1 MGMHQAQLTH
11 NYRSD
16 IDGLRA
22 LAVVSV
28 VIFHAFAWLIPGGYA
43 GVDVFFVISGYL
55 ITTNI
60 LNGLNESTFTIQGF
74 YQRRIR
80 RIFPALV
87 TMLAIVYAFGWFVL
101 LATEYRQLG
110 KHVGSG
116 ASFISNIILW
126 QESGYFD
133 TSSAVKPLTHLW
145 SLGIEEQF
153 YIVWPLLL
161 WAIFKLRLHILTSTV
176 VLAVV
181 SFGFGL
187 WSLNNDVV
195 GAYYS
200 PINRFWELLIGAIL
214 AAVMLKRT
222 YGDKATKWQQA
233 GSIVGLILI
242 VFTLFS
248 LDGQSSFPGWN
259 ALAPTVGAALMI
271 GCGPQTLTARRI
283 FSLRAIV
290 WVGLISFPLYLW
302 HWPLLTFARIISSA
316 MPTAQVRIGAVV
328 LSVVLSWATYRLIE
342 KPLRF
347 HPRVKV
353 ITGALVAS
361 MVVIGLVG
369 YVTFRNDGIASREVT
384 QMNPDINSGE
394 EGGAQGWVQDTCGIS
409 DAKVADLFASCLEDN
424 RETPRFALIGDS
436 KAEALIGGFIR
447 TSTENGRWLFMGGNS
462 DSGVPVPLISDAPE
476 FERFQKLAR
485 IAVDSVASNPDIDVV
500 VLEGAIR
507 AMFGIADETSF
518 VQVPESLYYDIV
530 TEGFRNS
537 ITILTQ
543 AGKKVVLYI
552 DNPPL
557 PNPEDCLQRK
567 TTIGILNRL
576 LVNPNPLCEMPI
588 QTFIDQTA
596 KYYLMFEQLKRE
608 FPGQVDIFDATEIF
622 CGSEDR
628 ICRHVRWDRFMYS
641 YTDHPSDYAAGII
654 GQNLNPFLES
664 LAP

>member
-1 MGMHQAQLTH
+1 MGMHQTQLTH

-28 VIFHAFAWLIPGGYA
+28 VIFHAFSWLIPGGYA

-60 LNGLNESTFTIQGF
+60 LNGLSESTFTIQGF
-74 YQRRIR
+74 YQRRVR

-87 TMLAIVYAFGWFVL
+87 TMLVLVYAFGWFVL
-101 LATEYRQLG
+101 LASEYRQLG

-126 QESGYFD
+126 KESGYFD

-161 WAIFKLRLHILTSTV
+161 WAIFKLRLQVLASTA

-181 SFGFGL
+181 SFGIGL

-222 YGDKATKWQQA
+222 DSNSASKWQQA
-233 GSIVGLILI
+233 GSIVGLALI

-248 LDGQSSFPGWN
+248 LDSQSSFPGWN

-271 GCGPQTLTARRI
+271 GCGPQTLTARRV
-283 FSLRAIV
+283 FSLRPIV
-290 WVGLISFPLYLW
+290 WIGLISFPLYLW
-302 HWPLLTFARIISSA
+302 HWPLLTFARIISST
-316 MPTAQVRIGAVV
+316 MPTAQVRFGAVV
-328 LSVVLSWATYRLIE
+328 LSIVMSWATYRLIE

-361 MVVIGLVG
+361 MIAIGLIG
-369 YVTFRNDGIASREVT
+369 YITFDKDGIPSREVV
-384 QMNPDINSGE
+384 QINPDVKTGD
-394 EGGAQGWVQDTCGIS
+394 EGGANGWVQDSCGIS
-409 DAKVADLFASCLEDN
+409 DSQVANLFDSCLEDN
-424 RETPRFALIGDS
+424 RGNVRFALIGDS
-436 KAEALIGGFIR
+436 KAQALIGGLIR

-462 DSGVPVPLISDAPE
+462 DSGVPVPLISEEPL
-476 FERFQKLAR
+476 FERFQKLAN
-485 IAVDSVASNPDIDVV
+485 IAINSVANNPDIDVV
-500 VLEGAIR
+500 VLEGAVR

-518 VQVPESLYYDIV
+518 ATLPDSPNYEIV
-530 TEGFRNS
+530 TEGLRNS
-537 ITILTQ
+537 ISILTQ

-567 TTIGILNRL
+567 TTIGFLNHL
-576 LVNPNPLCEMPI
+576 LVNPNPLCELRI
-588 QTFIDQTA
+588 ETFVAQTA
-596 KYYLMFEQLKRE
+596 KYRIMLDQLKQE
-608 FPGQVDIFDATEIF
+608 FAGQVEVFDATEIF
-622 CGSEDR
+622 CGSDDQ
-628 ICRHVRWDRFMYS
+628 ICRHVRWGRFMYS
-641 YTDHPSDYAAGII
+641 YTDHPSDYAAGIV
-654 GQNLNPFLES
+654 GLNLNPFLETFAS
-664 LAP
+664 

>member
-74 YQRRIR
+74 YQRRVR

-87 TMLAIVYAFGWFVL
+87 TMLALVYAFGWLVL
-101 LATEYRQLG
+101 LATEYRQFG

-222 YGDKATKWQQA
+222 DGDKANKWQQA

-242 VFTLFS
+242 VFTMFS

-316 MPTAQVRIGAVV
+316 MPTAQVRFGAVV

-361 MVVIGLVG
+361 MIAIGLVG
-369 YVTFRNDGIASREVT
+369 YVTFEKDGIDSRKVV
-384 QMNPDINSGE
+384 QMNTDVKTGD
-394 EGGAQGWVQDTCGIS
+394 EGGSNGWVQDSCGIS
-409 DAKVADLFASCLEDN
+409 DNQVTNLFDSCLEDN

-436 KAEALIGGFIR
+436 KAQALIGGFIR

-462 DSGVPVPLISDAPE
+462 ESGGAVPLISDEPE

-485 IAVDSVASNPDIDVV
+485 IAVDSVARNSNVDVV
-500 VLEGAIR
+500 VLQGAVR

-518 VQVPESLYYDIV
+518 AMLPDSQYYDIV
-530 TEGFRNS
+530 TEGLRNS
-537 ITILTQ
+537 ITILTE

-567 TTIGILNRL
+567 TTIEVLNRL
-576 LVNPNPLCEMPI
+576 LVKPNPQCEMPI

-596 KYYLMFEQLKRE
+596 KYYLMFEQLKQE

-628 ICRHVRWDRFMYS
+628 ICRHVRWERFMYS
-641 YTDHPSDYAAGII
+641 YTDHPSDYAAGIV
-654 GQNLNPFLES
+654 GLNLNPFLETF
-664 LAP
+664 AP

>member
-1 MGMHQAQLTH
+1 MHQAQLTH

-22 LAVVSV
+22 LAVISV

-74 YQRRIR
+74 YQRRVR

-87 TMLAIVYAFGWFVL
+87 TMLALVYAFGWFVL

-222 YGDKATKWQQA
+222 YGDKANKWQQA

-242 VFTLFS
+242 VFTMFS

-316 MPTAQVRIGAVV
+316 MPTAQVRFGAVV

-353 ITGALVAS
+353 VTGALVAS
-361 MVVIGLVG
+361 MIVVGLVG
-369 YVTFRNDGIASREVT
+369 YVTLKRDGFDSRRVV
-384 QMNPDINSGE
+384 QMNPDVKTGD
-394 EGGAQGWVQDTCGIS
+394 EGGSNGWVQDSCGIS
-409 DAKVADLFASCLEDN
+409 DSQVANLFDSCLEDN

-436 KAEALIGGFIR
+436 KAQALIGGFIR

-485 IAVDSVASNPDIDVV
+485 IAVDSVANNPDIDIV
-500 VLEGAIR
+500 VLQGAVR

-518 VQVPESLYYDIV
+518 AMLPDSPYYDIV
-530 TEGFRNS
+530 TEGLRNS
-537 ITILTQ
+537 ITILTE
-543 AGKKVVLYI
+543 AGKKVVLYV

-596 KYYLMFEQLKRE
+596 KYYLMFEQLKQE

-628 ICRHVRWDRFMYS
+628 ICRHVRWERFMYS
-641 YTDHPSDYAAGII
+641 YTDHPSDYAAGIV
-654 GQNLNPFLES
+654 GLNLNPFLETF
-664 LAP
+664 AP

>member
-1 MGMHQAQLTH
+1 
-11 NYRSD
+11 
-16 IDGLRA
+16 
-22 LAVVSV
+22 
-28 VIFHAFAWLIPGGYA
+28 
-43 GVDVFFVISGYL
+43 
-55 ITTNI
+55 
-60 LNGLNESTFTIQGF
+60 
-74 YQRRIR
+74 
-80 RIFPALV
+80 
-87 TMLAIVYAFGWFVL
+87 MLALVYAFGWFVL

-187 WSLNNDVV
+187 WSLDNDVV

-242 VFTLFS
+242 VFTMFS

-316 MPTAQVRIGAVV
+316 MPTAQVRFGAVV

-353 ITGALVAS
+353 VTGALVAS
-361 MVVIGLVG
+361 MIVVGLVG
-369 YVTFRNDGIASREVT
+369 YVTLKRDGFDSRRVV
-384 QMNPDINSGE
+384 QMNPDVKTGD
-394 EGGAQGWVQDTCGIS
+394 EGGSNGWVQDSCGIS
-409 DAKVADLFASCLEDN
+409 DSQVANLFDSCLEDN

-436 KAEALIGGFIR
+436 KAQALIGGFIR
-447 TSTENGRWLFMGGNS
+447 TSTENGRWLFTGGNS

-485 IAVDSVASNPDIDVV
+485 IAVDSVANNPDIDIV
-500 VLEGAIR
+500 VLQGAVR

-518 VQVPESLYYDIV
+518 AMLPDSPYYDIV
-530 TEGFRNS
+530 TEGLRNS
-537 ITILTQ
+537 ITILTE
-543 AGKKVVLYI
+543 AGKKVVLYV

-596 KYYLMFEQLKRE
+596 KYYLMFEQLKQE

-628 ICRHVRWDRFMYS
+628 ICRHVRWERFMYS
-641 YTDHPSDYAAGII
+641 YTDHPSDYAAGIV
-654 GQNLNPFLES
+654 GLNLNPFLETF
-664 LAP
+664 AP

>member
-28 VIFHAFAWLIPGGYA
+28 VVFHAFSWMIPGGYA

-161 WAIFKLRLHILTSTV
+161 WAIFKLRLPVLVSTV
-176 VLAVV
+176 VLTVI

-187 WSLNNDVV
+187 YALDHDVV

-200 PINRFWELLIGAIL
+200 PFNRFWELLIGAIL

-233 GSIVGLILI
+233 GSIVGLALI
-242 VFTLFS
+242 VFTMFS

-283 FSLRAIV
+283 FSLRVIV

-302 HWPLLTFARIISSA
+302 HWPLLTFARIISST
-316 MPTAQVRIGAVV
+316 MPTAQVRFGAVV
-328 LSVVLSWATYRLIE
+328 LSVVLSWATYQLIE

-361 MVVIGLVG
+361 MIAIGLVG
-369 YVTFRNDGIASREVT
+369 YVTFEKDGFDSRKVVQINPLIAGA
-384 QMNPDINSGE
+384 PDIYSIPEILSG
-394 EGGAQGWVQDTCGIS
+394 CGINDPEEQS
-409 DAKVADLFASCLEDN
+409 LFLHCVRDA
-424 RETPRFALIGDS
+424 REKPRFALIGDS
-436 KAEALIGGFIR
+436 KSAVLFPGFFN
-447 TSTENGRWLFMGGNS
+447 TSESGSRWMFMGGNS

-485 IAVDSVASNPDIDVV
+485 IAVDSVAANSDVDVV
-500 VLEGAIR
+500 VLQGAVR

-518 VQVPESLYYDIV
+518 ASLPDSPYYDIV
-530 TEGFRNS
+530 TEGLRNS
-537 ITILTQ
+537 ITMLTE

-567 TTIGILNRL
+567 TTIEVLNRL
-576 LVNPNPLCEMPI
+576 LVKPNPLCEMPI

-596 KYYLMFEQLKRE
+596 KYYLMFEQLKQE

-654 GQNLNPFLES
+654 GENLNPFLES

>member
-74 YQRRIR
+74 YQRRVR

-87 TMLAIVYAFGWFVL
+87 TMLALVYAFGWLVL

-222 YGDKATKWQQA
+222 YGDKANKWQQA

-242 VFTLFS
+242 VFTMFS

-316 MPTAQVRIGAVV
+316 MPTAQVRFGAVV

-347 HPRVKV
+347 HPRVKT

-361 MVVIGLVG
+361 MIVVGLVG
-369 YVTFRNDGIASREVT
+369 YVTFKKDGFDSRRVV
-384 QMNPDINSGE
+384 QMNPEIVGVPDIDSNPNVVNG
-394 EGGAQGWVQDTCGIS
+394 CGIENPDNES
-409 DAKVADLFASCLEDN
+409 IFLICIQDARDQ
-424 RETPRFALIGDS
+424 PRFALIGDS
-436 KAEALIGGFIR
+436 KAATLISGFVD
-447 TSTENGRWLFMGGNS
+447 TSGANGRWLFIQGPYGSPVSLLSTNPFYEQFRPSSLIAMEALAGNS
-462 DSGVPVPLISDAPE
+462 
-476 FERFQKLAR
+476 
-485 IAVDSVASNPDIDVV
+485 DIDVV
-500 VLEGAIR
+500 VLQGAARSIF
-507 AMFGIADETSF
+507 ALPDETSF
-518 VQVPESLYYDIV
+518 SELPNSPYYEIV
-530 TEGFRNS
+530 TEGLRNS
-537 ITILTQ
+537 ITMLTE
-543 AGKKVVLYI
+543 ADKKVVLYV

-567 TTIGILNRL
+567 TSFGIMNHL
-576 LVNPNPLCEMPI
+576 LVKPNPLCELPI
-588 QTFIDQTA
+588 DTFNAQTA
-596 KYYLMFEQLKRE
+596 KYRSMFNQLKQE
-608 FPGQVDIFDATEIF
+608 FPGQVEVFDPTEIY
-622 CGSEDR
+622 CGSADR
-628 ICRHVRWDRFMYS
+628 ICRHVRWNQMIYS
-641 YTDHPSDYAAGII
+641 YTDHPSDYAARII
-654 GQNLNPFLES
+654 GQKLNPFLETF
-664 LAP
+664 AP

>member
-74 YQRRIR
+74 YQRRVR

-87 TMLAIVYAFGWFVL
+87 TMLALVYAFGWLVL
-101 LATEYRQLG
+101 LATEYRQFG

-200 PINRFWELLIGAIL
+200 PINRFWELLSGAIL

-222 YGDKATKWQQA
+222 DGDKANKWQQA

-242 VFTLFS
+242 VFTMFS

-316 MPTAQVRIGAVV
+316 MPTAQVRFGAVV

-361 MVVIGLVG
+361 MIAIGLVG
-369 YVTFRNDGIASREVT
+369 YVTFEKDGIDSRKVV
-384 QMNPDINSGE
+384 QMNTDVKTGD
-394 EGGAQGWVQDTCGIS
+394 EGGSNGWVQDSCGIS
-409 DAKVADLFASCLEDN
+409 DNQVTNLFDSCLEDN

-436 KAEALIGGFIR
+436 KAQALIGGFIR

-462 DSGVPVPLISDAPE
+462 ESGGAVPLISDEPE

-485 IAVDSVASNPDIDVV
+485 IAVDSVARNSNVDVV
-500 VLEGAIR
+500 VLQGAVR

-518 VQVPESLYYDIV
+518 AMLPDSQYYDIV
-530 TEGFRNS
+530 TEGLRNS
-537 ITILTQ
+537 ITILTE

-567 TTIGILNRL
+567 TTIEVLNRL
-576 LVNPNPLCEMPI
+576 LVKPNPQCEMPI

-596 KYYLMFEQLKRE
+596 KYYLMFEQLKQE

-628 ICRHVRWDRFMYS
+628 ICRHVRWERFMYS
-641 YTDHPSDYAAGII
+641 YTDHPSDYAAGIV
-654 GQNLNPFLES
+654 GLNLNPFLETF
-664 LAP
+664 AP

>member
-1 MGMHQAQLTH
+1 MHQAQLTH

-87 TMLAIVYAFGWFVL
+87 TMLALVYAFGWFVL

-161 WAIFKLRLHILTSTV
+161 WAIFKLRLPVLVSTV
-176 VLAVV
+176 VLTAV
-181 SFGFGL
+181 SFGLGL
-187 WSLNNDVV
+187 YALEHDVV

-200 PINRFWELLIGAIL
+200 PFNRFWELLIGAIL

-361 MVVIGLVG
+361 MVVLGLVG

-557 PNPEDCLQRK
+557 PNLEDCLQRK
-567 TTIGILNRL
+567 TTIGVLNSL
-576 LVNPNPLCEMPI
+576 LVKSNPLCEMPV

-596 KYYLMFEQLKRE
+596 KYYAMFEQLKQE
-608 FPGQVDIFDATEIF
+608 FLGQVEIFDATEIF

-628 ICRHVRWDRFMYS
+628 ICRHERWNHFMYS

>member
-1 MGMHQAQLTH
+1 MHQAQLTH

-28 VIFHAFAWLIPGGYA
+28 VIFHAFSWLIPGGYA

-87 TMLAIVYAFGWFVL
+87 TMLAFVYALGWFVL
-101 LATEYRQLG
+101 LASEYRQLG

-126 QESGYFD
+126 KESGYFD

-153 YIVWPLLL
+153 YIIWPLLL
-161 WAIFKLRLHILTSTV
+161 WVIFKIRLHLLASTV
-176 VLAVV
+176 VLAIV

-187 WSLNNDVV
+187 YALNHDVV

-200 PINRFWELLIGAIL
+200 PFNRFWELLVGAIL
-214 AAVMLKRT
+214 ASVMLRRT
-222 YGDKATKWQQA
+222 PTEKASQLQHVLA
-233 GSIVGLILI
+233 VIGLAL
-242 VFTLFS
+242 VLFTMFG
-248 LDGQSSFPGWN
+248 LDESSKFPGWN
-259 ALAPTVGAALMI
+259 ALAPTIGAALMI
-271 GCGPQTLTARRI
+271 GAGAHTFTARRV
-283 FSLRAIV
+283 FALRPVV

-302 HWPLLTFARIISSA
+302 HWPLLTFARIIASTTPSA
-316 MPTAQVRIGAVV
+316 GIRFGAVV
-328 LSVVLSWATYRLIE
+328 LAVLLSWATYRLIE

-353 ITGALVAS
+353 VTAALVAS
-361 MVVIGLVG
+361 MIVIGLVG
-369 YVTFRNDGIASREVT
+369 YVTFRNDGIASREVA

-394 EGGAQGWVQDTCGIS
+394 EGGAQGWVQDACGIS

-447 TSTENGRWLFMGGNS
+447 TSTENGRWLFIGGNS
-462 DSGVPVPLISDAPE
+462 DSGVPVPLISDEPL
-476 FERFQKLAR
+476 FDRFQKLAR
-485 IAVDSVASNPDIDVV
+485 IAVDSVAQNPDVDVV
-500 VLEGAIR
+500 VLEGAVR

-518 VQVPESLYYDIV
+518 ATLPDSPNFEIV
-530 TEGFRNS
+530 TEGLRNS
-537 ITILTQ
+537 ISVLTQ

-567 TTIGILNRL
+567 TAIGILNHL
-576 LVNPNPLCEMPI
+576 LVNPNSLCELPI
-588 QTFIDQTA
+588 ETFAAQTA
-596 KYYLMFEQLKRE
+596 KYRIMLDQLKQE
-608 FPGQVDIFDATEIF
+608 FAGQVEVFDATEIF
-622 CGSEDR
+622 CGSDDR

-654 GQNLNPFLES
+654 GQKLNPFLET

>member
-1 MGMHQAQLTH
+1 MGMHQTQLTH

-22 LAVVSV
+22 LAVISV
-28 VIFHAFAWLIPGGYA
+28 VIFHAFSWLIPGGYA

-74 YQRRIR
+74 YQRRVR

-87 TMLAIVYAFGWFVL
+87 TMLALVYAFGWFVL
-101 LATEYRQLG
+101 LASEYRQLG
-110 KHVGSG
+110 KHIGSG

-176 VLAVV
+176 VLTVI

-200 PINRFWELLIGAIL
+200 PINRFWEMLIGAIL

-222 YGDKATKWQQA
+222 YGEKATKWQQA
-233 GSIVGLILI
+233 GSIGGLILI
-242 VFTLFS
+242 VFTMFS

-259 ALAPTVGAALMI
+259 ALAPTIGAALMI
-271 GCGPQTLTARRI
+271 GCGPQTSTARRI
-283 FSLRAIV
+283 LSLRPVV
-290 WVGLISFPLYLW
+290 WIGLISFPLYLW
-302 HWPLLTFARIISSA
+302 HWPLLTFARIIASTTPSA
-316 MPTAQVRIGAVV
+316 GIRFGAVILAV
-328 LSVVLSWATYRLIE
+328 LLSWATYRLIE

-353 ITGALVAS
+353 VTGALVAS
-361 MVVIGLVG
+361 MIVIGLVG
-369 YVTFRNDGIASREVT
+369 YATYEKDGIDSRRVA
-384 QMNPDINSGE
+384 QMNPNVKTGE
-394 EGGAQGWVQDTCGIS
+394 EGGSNGWVQDSCGIS
-409 DAKVADLFASCLEDN
+409 DNQVANLFDSCLEDS

-436 KAEALIGGFIR
+436 KAQALIGGLIR
-447 TSTENGRWLFMGGNS
+447 TSTENGRWLFIGGNS
-462 DSGVPVPLISDAPE
+462 ESGVPVPLISDEPG

-485 IAVDSVASNPDIDVV
+485 IAVDTVAQNPNIDVV
-500 VLEGAIR
+500 VLQGAVR

-518 VQVPESLYYDIV
+518 AMLPDSPYYDIV
-530 TEGFRNS
+530 TEGLRNS
-537 ITILTQ
+537 ITMLTE

-576 LVNPNPLCEMPI
+576 LFNPNPLCEMPI

-628 ICRHVRWDRFMYS
+628 ICRHVRWERFMYS
-641 YTDHPSDYAAGII
+641 YTDHPSDYAAGIV
-654 GQNLNPFLES
+654 GLNLNPFLETF
-664 LAP
+664 AP

>member
-28 VIFHAFAWLIPGGYA
+28 VIFHAFSWMIPGGYA

-161 WAIFKLRLHILTSTV
+161 WAIFKLRLPVLVSTV
-176 VLAVV
+176 VLTVI

-187 WSLNNDVV
+187 YALDHDVV

-200 PINRFWELLIGAIL
+200 PFNRFWELLVGAIL
-214 AAVMLKRT
+214 AVVMLRRT
-222 YGDKATKWQQA
+222 PSEQA
-233 GSIVGLILI
+233 SKLQHALAILGLAL
-242 VFTLFS
+242 VLFTMFG
-248 LDGQSSFPGWN
+248 LDESSKFPGWN

-271 GCGPQTLTARRI
+271 GAGAHTLTARRI
-283 FSLRAIV
+283 FSLRPVV
-290 WVGLISFPLYLW
+290 WIGLISFPLYLW
-302 HWPLLTFARIISSA
+302 HWPLLTVARIIASTVPSA
-316 MPTAQVRIGAVV
+316 GVRFGAVV
-328 LSVVLSWATYRLIE
+328 LSVLLSWATYRLIE

-353 ITGALVAS
+353 VTGALVAS
-361 MVVIGLVG
+361 MIVIGLIG
-369 YVTFRNDGIASREVT
+369 YATFENDGISSRQVV
-384 QMNPDINSGE
+384 QMNPDIKTGD
-394 EGGAQGWVQDTCGIS
+394 EGGANGWVQEMCGIS
-409 DAKVADLFASCLEDN
+409 DPEVAALFDSCVEDN

-436 KAEALIGGFIR
+436 KAQSLIGGLIR

-485 IAVDSVASNPDIDVV
+485 IAVDSVANNPDIDVV

-518 VQVPESLYYDIV
+518 VQVPDSLYYDIV

-543 AGKKVVLYI
+543 AGKIVVLYI

-557 PNPEDCLQRK
+557 PNLEDCLQRK
-567 TTIGILNRL
+567 TTIGVLNSL
-576 LVNPNPLCEMPI
+576 LVKPNPLCEMPI

-596 KYYLMFEQLKRE
+596 KYYAMFEQLKQE
-608 FPGQVDIFDATEIF
+608 FPGQVEIFDATEIF

-628 ICRHVRWDRFMYS
+628 ICRHERWNHFMYS

-654 GQNLNPFLES
+654 GQKLNPFLES
-664 LAP
+664 IAP

>member
-1 MGMHQAQLTH
+1 MYQAQLTH

-22 LAVVSV
+22 LAVISV
-28 VIFHAFAWLIPGGYA
+28 VIFHAFSWMIPGGYA

-176 VLAVV
+176 VLAII

-187 WSLNNDVV
+187 WSLNDDVV

-222 YGDKATKWQQA
+222 YSDKATKWQQV
-233 GSIVGLILI
+233 GSIAGLALI
-242 VFTLFS
+242 AFTIFS
-248 LDGQSSFPGWN
+248 LDGQSQFPGWN
-259 ALAPTVGAALMI
+259 ALAPTVGTALMI

-302 HWPLLTFARIISSA
+302 HWPILTFARIISST
-316 MPTAQVRIGAVV
+316 MPTAQVRVAAVA

-347 HPRVKV
+347 HPRIKV
-353 ITGALVAS
+353 VTGALVAS
-361 MVVIGLVG
+361 MIVIGLIG
-369 YVTFRNDGIASREVT
+369 YATFENDGISSRKVV

-394 EGGAQGWVQDTCGIS
+394 EGGANGWVHDTCGIS
-409 DAKVADLFASCLEDN
+409 DTKFADLFASCLEDN
-424 RETPRFALIGDS
+424 RNTPRFALIGDS

-447 TSTENGRWLFMGGNS
+447 TSTENGRWLFIGGNS

-485 IAVDSVASNPDIDVV
+485 IAVDSVANNSDVDIV
-500 VLEGAIR
+500 VLQGAVR
-507 AMFGIADETSF
+507 AMFGIGDETSF
-518 VQVPESLYYDIV
+518 ASLPDNPFYDIV

-567 TTIGILNRL
+567 TTIGVLNRL
-576 LVNPNPLCEMPI
+576 LVKPNPLCDMPI

-596 KYYLMFEQLKRE
+596 KYYLMFEQLKQE

-628 ICRHVRWDRFMYS
+628 ICRHVRWDHFMYG

-654 GQNLNPFLES
+654 GLNLNPFLES

>member
-1 MGMHQAQLTH
+1 MHQAQLTH

-22 LAVVSV
+22 LAVISV
-28 VIFHAFAWLIPGGYA
+28 VIFHAFSWLIPGGYA

-74 YQRRIR
+74 YQRRVR

-87 TMLAIVYAFGWFVL
+87 TMLALVYAFGWFVL

-187 WSLNNDVV
+187 WSLDNDVV

-233 GSIVGLILI
+233 GSIVGLSLI
-242 VFTLFS
+242 IFTLFS

-271 GCGPQTLTARRI
+271 GCGPQTLTARRV

-316 MPTAQVRIGAVV
+316 MPTAQVRFGAVV

-347 HPRVKV
+347 HPRVNV
-353 ITGALVAS
+353 VTGALVAS
-361 MVVIGLVG
+361 MIVVGLVG
-369 YVTFRNDGIASREVT
+369 YVTFEKDGFDSRRVVQVNPSIAGA
-384 QMNPDINSGE
+384 PDISSLPE
-394 EGGAQGWVQDTCGIS
+394 ILSECGINDPEKQS
-409 DAKVADLFASCLEDN
+409 LFLHCVRDT
-424 RETPRFALIGDS
+424 REEPRFALIGDS
-436 KAEALIGGFIR
+436 KSAVLFPGFFNTSEPGSRWMFIGG
-447 TSTENGRWLFMGGNS
+447 NGSFGA
-462 DSGVPVPLISDAPE
+462 PVPLISDAPE

-485 IAVDSVASNPDIDVV
+485 VAVDSVANNPDIDIV
-500 VLEGAIR
+500 VLQGAVR
-507 AMFGIADETSF
+507 AMFGIGDETSF
-518 VQVPESLYYDIV
+518 AELPNSPYYDIV
-530 TEGFRNS
+530 TEGLRNS

-543 AGKKVVLYI
+543 AGKRVVLYL

-567 TTIGILNRL
+567 TTIEVLNRL
-576 LVNPNPLCEMPI
+576 LVKPNPLCEMPI

-596 KYYLMFEQLKRE
+596 KYSLMFEQLKRE

-664 LAP
+664 LTP

>member
-1 MGMHQAQLTH
+1 MHQAQLTH

-74 YQRRIR
+74 YQRRVR

-87 TMLAIVYAFGWFVL
+87 TMLALVYAFGWLVL
-101 LATEYRQLG
+101 LATEYRQFG

-222 YGDKATKWQQA
+222 DGDKANKWQQA

-242 VFTLFS
+242 VFTMFS

-316 MPTAQVRIGAVV
+316 MPTAQVRFGAVV

-361 MVVIGLVG
+361 MIAIGLVG
-369 YVTFRNDGIASREVT
+369 YVTFEKDGIDSRKVV
-384 QMNPDINSGE
+384 QMNTDVKTGD
-394 EGGAQGWVQDTCGIS
+394 EGGSNGWVQDSCGIS
-409 DAKVADLFASCLEDN
+409 DNQVTNLFDSCLEDN

-436 KAEALIGGFIR
+436 KAQALIGGFIR

-462 DSGVPVPLISDAPE
+462 ESGGAVPLISDEPE

-485 IAVDSVASNPDIDVV
+485 IAVDSVARNSNVDVV
-500 VLEGAIR
+500 VLQGAVR

-518 VQVPESLYYDIV
+518 AMLPDSQYYDIV
-530 TEGFRNS
+530 TEGLRNS
-537 ITILTQ
+537 ITILTE

-567 TTIGILNRL
+567 TTIEVLNRL
-576 LVNPNPLCEMPI
+576 LVKPNPQCEMPI

-596 KYYLMFEQLKRE
+596 KYYLMFEQLKQE

-628 ICRHVRWDRFMYS
+628 ICRHVRWERFMYS
-641 YTDHPSDYAAGII
+641 YTDHPSDYAAGIV
-654 GQNLNPFLES
+654 GLNLNPFLETF
-664 LAP
+664 AP

>member
-1 MGMHQAQLTH
+1 MHQAQLTH

-22 LAVVSV
+22 LAVISV
-28 VIFHAFAWLIPGGYA
+28 VIFHAFSWLIPGGYA

-74 YQRRIR
+74 YQRRVR

-87 TMLAIVYAFGWFVL
+87 TMLALVYAFGWFVL
-101 LATEYRQLG
+101 LASEYRQLG

-161 WAIFKLRLHILTSTV
+161 WVIFKLRLPVLVSTV
-176 VLAVV
+176 VLTAI

-187 WSLNNDVV
+187 YALDHDVV

-222 YGDKATKWQQA
+222 YGEKATKWQQA
-233 GSIVGLILI
+233 GSIGGLILI
-242 VFTLFS
+242 VFTMFS

-259 ALAPTVGAALMI
+259 ALAPTIGAALMI
-271 GCGPQTLTARRI
+271 GCGPQTSTARRI
-283 FSLRAIV
+283 LSLRPVV
-290 WVGLISFPLYLW
+290 WIGLISFPLYLW

-316 MPTAQVRIGAVV
+316 MPTAQVRFGAVV

-342 KPLRF
+342 KPLRL

-353 ITGALVAS
+353 VTGALVTS
-361 MVVIGLVG
+361 MIAIGLVG
-369 YVTFRNDGIASREVT
+369 YVTFEKDGIDSRRVV
-384 QMNPDINSGE
+384 QMNPEIVGAPDINSNPNVVNG
-394 EGGAQGWVQDTCGIS
+394 CGIKNPDNES
-409 DAKVADLFASCLEDN
+409 IFLVCIRDA
-424 RETPRFALIGDS
+424 RERPRFALIGDS
-436 KAEALIGGFIR
+436 KAATLISGFVD
-447 TSTENGRWLFMGGNS
+447 TSGANGRWLFIQGPYGSPVSLLSTNPFYEQFRPNSLIAMEALVGNS
-462 DSGVPVPLISDAPE
+462 
-476 FERFQKLAR
+476 
-485 IAVDSVASNPDIDVV
+485 DIDVV
-500 VLEGAIR
+500 VLQGAARSIF
-507 AMFGIADETSF
+507 ALPDETSF
-518 VQVPESLYYDIV
+518 SELPNSPYYDIV
-530 TEGFRNS
+530 TEGLRNT
-537 ITILTQ
+537 ITMLTES
-543 AGKKVVLYI
+543 GKKVVLYI

-557 PNPEDCLQRK
+557 PNPEDCMRRK

-576 LVNPNPLCEMPI
+576 LVKPNPLCELPI

-596 KYYLMFEQLKRE
+596 NYYLMFEKLKQE

-628 ICRHVRWDRFMYS
+628 ICRHVRWNQLMYS
-641 YTDHPSDYAAGII
+641 YTDHPSDYAARII

-664 LAP
+664 IAP

>member
-1 MGMHQAQLTH
+1 MHQAQLTH

-22 LAVVSV
+22 LAVISV
-28 VIFHAFAWLIPGGYA
+28 VIFHAFSWMVPGGYA

-80 RIFPALV
+80 RIFPALA
-87 TMLAIVYAFGWFVL
+87 TMLVAVYVFGWFVL

-153 YIVWPLLL
+153 YIVWPLVL
-161 WAIFKLRLHILTSTV
+161 WAIFKIRLH
-176 VLAVV
+176 VLASTAVLAIV

-187 WSLNNDVV
+187 YALNHDVV

-200 PINRFWELLIGAIL
+200 PLSRFWELLIGAIL
-214 AAVMLKRT
+214 AVVMLRRT
-222 YGDKATKWQQA
+222 PTEKSSKLQNALA
-233 GSIVGLILI
+233 IIGLAL
-242 VFTLFS
+242 VLFTMFG
-248 LDGQSSFPGWN
+248 LDAQSKFPGWN
-259 ALAPTVGAALMI
+259 ALTPTVGAALMI
-271 GCGPQTLTARRI
+271 GAGAHTLTARRI
-283 FSLRAIV
+283 FSLRPVV
-290 WVGLISFPLYLW
+290 WIGLISFPLYLW
-302 HWPLLTFARIISSA
+302 HWPLLTFARIIASTTPS
-316 MPTAQVRIGAVV
+316 AQVRVAAVA

-353 ITGALVAS
+353 VTGALVAS
-361 MVVIGLVG
+361 MVIIGLVG
-369 YVTFRNDGIASREVT
+369 YVTFENDGISSREVA

-394 EGGAQGWVQDTCGIS
+394 EGGANGWVQDTCGIS

-436 KAEALIGGFIR
+436 KAEALIGGLIR
-447 TSTENGRWLFMGGNS
+447 TSTESGRWLFIGGNS
-462 DSGVPVPLISDAPE
+462 DSGVPVPLVSDAPE

-485 IAVDSVASNPDIDVV
+485 IAVDSVANNPDVDIV
-500 VLEGAIR
+500 VLQGAVR
-507 AMFGIADETSF
+507 AMFGIGDETSF
-518 VQVPESLYYDIV
+518 ASLPDNPYYDIV

-543 AGKKVVLYI
+543 AGKKVILYI
-552 DNPPL
+552 DL
-557 PNPEDCLQRK
+557 
-567 TTIGILNRL
+567 
-576 LVNPNPLCEMPI
+576 
-588 QTFIDQTA
+588 
-596 KYYLMFEQLKRE
+596 Y
-608 FPGQVDIFDATEIF
+608 
-622 CGSEDR
+622 
-628 ICRHVRWDRFMYS
+628 
-641 YTDHPSDYAAGII
+641 
-654 GQNLNPFLES
+654 
-664 LAP
+664 

>member
-1 MGMHQAQLTH
+1 MHQAQLTH

-28 VIFHAFAWLIPGGYA
+28 VIFHAFAWLVPGGYA

-271 GCGPQTLTARRI
+271 GCGPQTLTARRV

-557 PNPEDCLQRK
+557 PNLEDCLQRK
-567 TTIGILNRL
+567 TTIGVLNSL
-576 LVNPNPLCEMPI
+576 LVKSNPLCEMPVP
-588 QTFIDQTA
+588 TFIDQTA
-596 KYYLMFEQLKRE
+596 KYYAMFEQLKQE
-608 FPGQVDIFDATEIF
+608 FPGQVEIFDATEIF

-628 ICRHVRWDRFMYS
+628 ICRHERWNHFMYS

>member
-1 MGMHQAQLTH
+1 MHQAQLTH

-22 LAVVSV
+22 LAVISV
-28 VIFHAFAWLIPGGYA
+28 VIFHAFSWLIPGGYA

-74 YQRRIR
+74 YQRRVR

-87 TMLAIVYAFGWFVL
+87 TMLALVYAFGWFVL
-101 LATEYRQLG
+101 LASEYRQLG

-126 QESGYFD
+126 KESGYFD

-161 WAIFKLRLHILTSTV
+161 WVIFKLRLPVLVSTV
-176 VLAVV
+176 VLTAI

-187 WSLNNDVV
+187 YALDHDVV

-222 YGDKATKWQQA
+222 YGEKATKWQQA
-233 GSIVGLILI
+233 GSIGGLILI
-242 VFTLFS
+242 VFTMFS

-259 ALAPTVGAALMI
+259 ALAPTIGAALMI
-271 GCGPQTLTARRI
+271 GCGPQTSTARRI
-283 FSLRAIV
+283 LSLRPVV
-290 WVGLISFPLYLW
+290 WIGLISFPLYLW

-316 MPTAQVRIGAVV
+316 MPTAQVRFGAVV

-347 HPRVKV
+347 HPRVNV
-353 ITGALVAS
+353 VTGALVAS
-361 MVVIGLVG
+361 MIAIGLVG
-369 YVTFRNDGIASREVT
+369 YVTFEKDGIDSRRVV
-384 QMNPDINSGE
+384 QMNPDVKTGD
-394 EGGAQGWVQDTCGIS
+394 EGGSNGWVQDSCGIS
-409 DAKVADLFASCLEDN
+409 DNQIAILFDSCLEDN

-436 KAEALIGGFIR
+436 KAQGLIGGFIR

-462 DSGVPVPLISDAPE
+462 DSGVPVPLISDEPG

-485 IAVDSVASNPDIDVV
+485 IAVDSVANNPDIDIV
-500 VLEGAIR
+500 VLQGAVR
-507 AMFGIADETSF
+507 AMFGIGDETSF
-518 VQVPESLYYDIV
+518 AELPNSPYYDIV
-530 TEGFRNS
+530 TEGLRNS

-543 AGKKVVLYI
+543 AGKRVVLYI

-567 TTIGILNRL
+567 TTIGFLNRL
-576 LVNPNPLCEMPI
+576 FVNPNPLCEMPI

-628 ICRHVRWDRFMYS
+628 ICRHVRWQRFMYS

-654 GQNLNPFLES
+654 GLNLNPFLETF
-664 LAP
+664 AP

>member
-1 MGMHQAQLTH
+1 MHQAQLTH

-74 YQRRIR
+74 YQRRVR

-87 TMLAIVYAFGWFVL
+87 TMLALVYAFGWLVL

-222 YGDKATKWQQA
+222 YGDKANKWQQA

-242 VFTLFS
+242 VFTMFS

-316 MPTAQVRIGAVV
+316 MPTAQVRVAAVV

-347 HPRVKV
+347 HPRVKT

-361 MVVIGLVG
+361 MIAIGLVG
-369 YVTFRNDGIASREVT
+369 YVTFEKDGIDSRKVV
-384 QMNPDINSGE
+384 QMNTDVKTGD
-394 EGGAQGWVQDTCGIS
+394 EGGSNGWVQDSCGIS
-409 DAKVADLFASCLEDN
+409 DNQVTNLFDSCLEDN

-436 KAEALIGGFIR
+436 KAQALIGGFIR

-462 DSGVPVPLISDAPE
+462 ESGGSVPLISDEPE

-485 IAVDSVASNPDIDVV
+485 IAVDSVARNSNVDVV
-500 VLEGAIR
+500 VLQGAVR

-518 VQVPESLYYDIV
+518 AMLPDSPYYDIV
-530 TEGFRNS
+530 TEGLRNS
-537 ITILTQ
+537 ITILTE

-567 TTIGILNRL
+567 TTIEVLNRL
-576 LVNPNPLCEMPI
+576 LVKPNPQCEMPI

-596 KYYLMFEQLKRE
+596 KYYLMFEQLKQE

-628 ICRHVRWDRFMYS
+628 ICRHVRWERFMYS
-641 YTDHPSDYAAGII
+641 YTDHPSDYAAGIV
-654 GQNLNPFLES
+654 GLNLNPFLETF
-664 LAP
+664 AP

>member
-28 VIFHAFAWLIPGGYA
+28 VLFHAFSWMVPGGYA

-87 TMLAIVYAFGWFVL
+87 TMLTLVYAFGWFVL

-161 WAIFKLRLHILTSTV
+161 WVIFRLRLHILTSTV
-176 VLAVV
+176 VLAMA
-181 SFGFGL
+181 SFAFGL
-187 WSLNNDVV
+187 WSLNDDVV

-233 GSIVGLILI
+233 GSIVGLVLI
-242 VFTLFS
+242 VFTMFS
-248 LDGQSSFPGWN
+248 LDGQSQFPGWN

-271 GCGPQTLTARRI
+271 GCGPQTLTAHRI

-290 WVGLISFPLYLW
+290 WIGLISFPLYLW
-302 HWPLLTFARIISSA
+302 HWPLLTFARIISSTT
-316 MPTAQVRIGAVV
+316 PTAQVRVAAVV

-353 ITGALVAS
+353 VTGALVAS
-361 MVVIGLVG
+361 MIAIGLIG
-369 YVTFRNDGIASREVT
+369 YVTFEKGGIDSREIV
-384 QMNPDINSGE
+384 QMNPDVQTGD
-394 EGGAQGWVQDTCGIS
+394 EGGSNGWVQDTCGIS
-409 DAKVADLFASCLEDN
+409 DTKVADLFASCLEDN
-424 RETPRFALIGDS
+424 RDTPRFALIGDS

-447 TSTENGRWLFMGGNS
+447 ASTESGRWLLMGGNS

-485 IAVDSVASNPDIDVV
+485 IAVDSVANNPDIDVV
-500 VLEGAIR
+500 VLQGAVR
-507 AMFGIADETSF
+507 AMFGIEDETSF
-518 VQVPESLYYDIV
+518 ASLPESPYYDIV
-530 TEGFRNS
+530 TEGLRNS
-537 ITILTQ
+537 ITILTE

-567 TTIGILNRL
+567 TTIGVLNRL
-576 LVNPNPLCEMPI
+576 LVKPNPLCEMPI

-596 KYYLMFEQLKRE
+596 KYYAMFEQLKQE
-608 FPGQVDIFDATEIF
+608 FPSQVDIFDATEIF

-628 ICRHVRWDRFMYS
+628 ICRHVRWERFMYS
-641 YTDHPSDYAAGII
+641 YTDHPSDYAARII
-654 GQNLNPFLES
+654 GENLNPFLES
-664 LAP
+664 LTP

>member
-1 MGMHQAQLTH
+1 MHQAQLTH

>member
-1 MGMHQAQLTH
+1 MHQAHLTH

-28 VIFHAFAWLIPGGYA
+28 VIFHAFSWLVPGGYA

-74 YQRRIR
+74 YRRRIR

-87 TMLAIVYAFGWFVL
+87 TMLAFVYALGWFVL
-101 LATEYRQLG
+101 LASEYRQLG

-126 QESGYFD
+126 KESGYFD

-161 WAIFKLRLHILTSTV
+161 WVVFKIRLHVLASTV
-176 VLAVV
+176 VLAIV

-187 WSLNNDVV
+187 YALNHDVV

-200 PINRFWELLIGAIL
+200 PFNRFWELLVGAIL
-214 AAVMLKRT
+214 AVVMLRQTPADRASKPQHLL
-222 YGDKATKWQQA
+222 AFL
-233 GSIVGLILI
+233 GLAL
-242 VFTLFS
+242 VLFTMFG
-248 LDGQSSFPGWN
+248 LDAQSKFPGWN
-259 ALAPTVGAALMI
+259 ALAPTVGAAFMI
-271 GCGPQTLTARRI
+271 GAGSRTFTARRI
-283 FSLRAIV
+283 FSLRPMV
-290 WVGLISFPLYLW
+290 WIGLISFPLYLW
-302 HWPLLTFARIISSA
+302 HWPLLTFARIIASTVPSA
-316 MPTAQVRIGAVV
+316 GVRFGAVV
-328 LSVVLSWATYRLIE
+328 VSVLLSWVTYRLIE

-353 ITGALVAS
+353 VTGALVAS

-369 YVTFRNDGIASREVT
+369 YVTFENDGISSREVA

-394 EGGAQGWVQDTCGIS
+394 EGGANGWVQDTCGIG
-409 DAKVADLFASCLEDN
+409 DAKVANLFASCLEDN

-436 KAEALIGGFIR
+436 KAEALIGGLIR

-485 IAVDSVASNPDIDVV
+485 IAVDSVAQNPDVDVV
-500 VLEGAIR
+500 VLEGAVR
-507 AMFGIADETSF
+507 AMFGISDETSF
-518 VQVPESLYYDIV
+518 AQLPDSPYYDIV

-557 PNPEDCLQRK
+557 PNPEDCLQR
-567 TTIGILNRL
+567 TTAIGFLNRL
-576 LVNPNPLCEMPI
+576 LVRPNPLCELPI
-588 QTFIDQTA
+588 QTFINQTT
-596 KYYLMFEQLKRE
+596 KYREMFDQLKQE
-608 FPGQVDIFDATEIF
+608 FPGQVEIFDATEIF

-628 ICRHVRWDRFMYS
+628 ICRHERWNHFMYS
-641 YTDHPSDYAAGII
+641 YTDHPSDYAAGVI
-654 GQNLNPFLES
+654 GQRLNPFLES
-664 LAP
+664 LTP

>member
-1 MGMHQAQLTH
+1 MHQAQLTH

-74 YQRRIR
+74 YQRRVR

-87 TMLAIVYAFGWFVL
+87 TMLALVYAFGWFVL

-161 WAIFKLRLHILTSTV
+161 WAIFKLRLPVLVSTV
-176 VLAVV
+176 VLTAV
-181 SFGFGL
+181 SFGLGL
-187 WSLNNDVV
+187 YALEHDVV

-200 PINRFWELLIGAIL
+200 PFNRFWELLIGAIL
-214 AAVMLKRT
+214 AVVMLKRT

>member
-1 MGMHQAQLTH
+1 MHQAQLTH

-22 LAVVSV
+22 LAVISV
-28 VIFHAFAWLIPGGYA
+28 VIFHAFSWMIPGGYA

-87 TMLAIVYAFGWFVL
+87 TMLVAVYVFGWFVL

-133 TSSAVKPLTHLW
+133 TSSSVKPLTHLW

-161 WAIFKLRLHILTSTV
+161 WAIFKIRLHVLASTV
-176 VLAVV
+176 VLTIV

-187 WSLNNDVV
+187 YALNHDIV

-200 PINRFWELLIGAIL
+200 PFNRFWELLVGAIL
-214 AAVMLKRT
+214 AVVMLRRMQSE
-222 YGDKATKWQQA
+222 KASKLQQMFA
-233 GSIVGLILI
+233 FLGLVL
-242 VFTLFS
+242 VLLAMFG
-248 LDGQSSFPGWN
+248 LDAQSRFPGWN

-271 GCGPQTLTARRI
+271 GTGSHTFTARRI
-283 FSLRAIV
+283 FSLRPIV
-290 WVGLISFPLYLW
+290 WIGLISFPLYLW
-302 HWPLLTFARIISSA
+302 HWPLLIFARIIASTVPSA
-316 MPTAQVRIGAVV
+316 GVRFGAVMLAV
-328 LSVVLSWATYRLIE
+328 LLSWATYRLIE

-353 ITGALVAS
+353 VTAALVAS
-361 MVVIGLVG
+361 MTVIGLVG
-369 YVTFRNDGIASREVT
+369 YVTFRNDGISSREVA
-384 QMNPDINSGE
+384 QMNPDIKTGE
-394 EGGAQGWVQDTCGIS
+394 AGGANGWVQDTCGIN
-409 DAKVADLFASCLEDN
+409 DAKVAALFDSCLEDN
-424 RETPRFALIGDS
+424 RDTPRFALIGDS
-436 KAEALIGGFIR
+436 KAQALIGGFIR

-485 IAVDSVASNPDIDVV
+485 IAIDSAANNPDVDVV
-500 VLEGAIR
+500 VLEGAAR
-507 AMFGIADETSF
+507 AMFGIGDETSF
-518 VQVPESLYYDIV
+518 VQLPDSPYYDIISDGLR
-530 TEGFRNS
+530 TS
-537 ITILTQ
+537 IQILTD

-567 TTIGILNRL
+567 TTIEVLNRL
-576 LVNPNPLCEMPI
+576 LVKPNPLCELPI
-588 QTFIDQTA
+588 QTFVEQTA
-596 KYYLMFEQLKRE
+596 KYRAMFDQLKQE

-628 ICRHVRWDRFMYS
+628 ICRHVRWDHFMYS

-654 GQNLNPFLES
+654 GQNLNPFLETF
-664 LAP
+664 AP

>member
-1 MGMHQAQLTH
+1 MGMRQAQLTH

-22 LAVVSV
+22 LAVMSV
-28 VIFHAFAWLIPGGYA
+28 VIFHAFSWMVPGGYA

-60 LNGLNESTFTIQGF
+60 LHGLNESTFTIRGF

-87 TMLAIVYAFGWFVL
+87 VMLTLVYVFGWFVL

-116 ASFISNIILW
+116 ASFISNIVLW
-126 QESGYFD
+126 KESGYFD

-161 WAIFKLRLHILTSTV
+161 WAIFKVRLHVFTSTV
-176 VLAVV
+176 VLAII

-187 WSLNNDVV
+187 YSLNHDVV

-200 PINRFWELLIGAIL
+200 PFNRFWELLIGAIL
-214 AAVMLKRT
+214 AAVMLRRT
-222 YGDKATKWQQA
+222 PTEKATRIQNSLA
-233 GSIVGLILI
+233 IIGLAL
-242 VFTLFS
+242 VLFTMFALNA
-248 LDGQSSFPGWN
+248 QSTFPGWN
-259 ALAPTVGAALMI
+259 ALAPTVGAACMI
-271 GCGPQTLTARRI
+271 GAGPHTFTARHI
-283 FSLRAIV
+283 FSLRPMV

-302 HWPLLTFARIISSA
+302 HWPILTFARIIASLV
-316 MPTAQVRIGAVV
+316 PTAQVRVGAVA
-328 LSVVLSWATYRLIE
+328 LSVFLSWATYRLIE

-347 HPRVKV
+347 HPRVKIV
-353 ITGALVAS
+353 TGALVAS
-361 MVVIGLVG
+361 MVLMGLVG
-369 YVTFRNDGIASREVT
+369 YVTFEKDGISNREVV
-384 QMNPDINSGE
+384 QINPDVKNGE
-394 EGGAQGWVQDTCGIS
+394 AGGSNDWVQNSCGIN
-409 DAKVADLFASCLEDN
+409 DPKIAALFDVCLEDN
-424 RETPRFALIGDS
+424 RGTPRFALIGDS
-436 KAEALIGGFIR
+436 KAQALIGGLIR

-462 DSGVPVPLISDAPE
+462 DNGVPVPLISDAPE

-485 IAVDSVASNPDIDVV
+485 IAIDSAANNPEIDVV

-507 AMFGIADETSF
+507 AMFGIGDETSF
-518 VQVPESLYYDIV
+518 VQLPDSPYYNIV
-530 TEGFRNS
+530 ADGLRAS
-537 ITILTQ
+537 IQILTD
-543 AGKKVVLYI
+543 AGKKVVLYF

-567 TTIGILNRL
+567 TAIGFLNRL
-576 LVNPNPLCEMPI
+576 LTRTNPLCELPI
-588 QTFIDQTA
+588 QTFMDQTS
-596 KYYLMFEQLKRE
+596 KYRAMLNQLKEE
-608 FPGQVDIFDATEIF
+608 FSGMVNIFDSTEIF
-622 CGSEDR
+622 CGSDDH
-628 ICRHVRWDRFMYS
+628 ICRHVRWNNFMYS

-654 GQNLNPFLES
+654 GQKLNPFLES

>member
-1 MGMHQAQLTH
+1 MHQAQLTH

-22 LAVVSV
+22 LAVISV

-74 YQRRIR
+74 YQRRVR

-87 TMLAIVYAFGWFVL
+87 TMLALVYAFGWFVL
-101 LATEYRQLG
+101 LASEYRQLG

-222 YGDKATKWQQA
+222 YGDKANKWQQA

-557 PNPEDCLQRK
+557 PNLEDCLQRK
-567 TTIGILNRL
+567 TTIGVLNSL
-576 LVNPNPLCEMPI
+576 LVKSNPLCEMPV

-596 KYYLMFEQLKRE
+596 KYYAMFEQLKQE
-608 FPGQVDIFDATEIF
+608 FLGQVEIFDATEIF

-628 ICRHVRWDRFMYS
+628 ICRHERWNHFMYS

>member
-1 MGMHQAQLTH
+1 MHQAQLTH

-87 TMLAIVYAFGWFVL
+87 TMLALVYAFGWFVL

-161 WAIFKLRLHILTSTV
+161 WAIFKLRLPVLVSTV
-176 VLAVV
+176 VLTAV
-181 SFGFGL
+181 SFGLGL
-187 WSLNNDVV
+187 YALEHDVV

-200 PINRFWELLIGAIL
+200 PFNRFWELLIGAIL

-316 MPTAQVRIGAVV
+316 MPTTQVRIGAVV

-557 PNPEDCLQRK
+557 PNLEDCLQRK
-567 TTIGILNRL
+567 TTIGVLNSL
-576 LVNPNPLCEMPI
+576 LVKSNPLCEMPV

-596 KYYLMFEQLKRE
+596 KYYAMFEQLKQE
-608 FPGQVDIFDATEIF
+608 FPGQVEIFDATEIF

-628 ICRHVRWDRFMYS
+628 ICRHERWNHFMYS

-664 LAP
+664 LTP

>member
-1 MGMHQAQLTH
+1 MHQTQLTH

-74 YQRRIR
+74 YQRRVR

-87 TMLAIVYAFGWFVL
+87 TMLALVYAFGWLVL

-222 YGDKATKWQQA
+222 YGDKANKWQQA

-242 VFTLFS
+242 VFTMFS

-316 MPTAQVRIGAVV
+316 MPTAQVRVAAVV

-347 HPRVKV
+347 HPRVKT

-361 MVVIGLVG
+361 MIAIGLVG
-369 YVTFRNDGIASREVT
+369 YVTFEKDGIDSRKVV
-384 QMNPDINSGE
+384 QMNTDVKTGD
-394 EGGAQGWVQDTCGIS
+394 EGGSNGWVQDSCGIS
-409 DAKVADLFASCLEDN
+409 DNQVTNLFDSCLEDN

-436 KAEALIGGFIR
+436 KAQALIGGFIR

-462 DSGVPVPLISDAPE
+462 ESGGSVPLISDEPE

-485 IAVDSVASNPDIDVV
+485 IAVDSVARNSNVDVV
-500 VLEGAIR
+500 VLQGAVR

-518 VQVPESLYYDIV
+518 AMLPDSPYYDIV
-530 TEGFRNS
+530 TEGLRNS
-537 ITILTQ
+537 ITILTE

-567 TTIGILNRL
+567 TTIEVLNRL
-576 LVNPNPLCEMPI
+576 LVKPNPQCEMPI

-596 KYYLMFEQLKRE
+596 KYYLMFEQLKQE

-628 ICRHVRWDRFMYS
+628 ICRHVRWERFMYS
-641 YTDHPSDYAAGII
+641 YTDHPSDYAAGIV
-654 GQNLNPFLES
+654 GLNLNPFLETF
-664 LAP
+664 AP